1 MNDKDIL
8 LLSATYPINTGPIAP
23 PTGDII
29 KKEEARLV
37 LFPNPFK
44 DMAKIVGNMMA
55 SNTYTKNKATNEIFP
70 KLQTIRKVAATVPKA
85 QYSKTLSARI
95 RCIIQLPAKPTNEN
109 HPCRITGIHPS
120 IVHHIIDKETIDRN
134 LCYFITE

>member
-29 KKEEARLV
+29 KKKRLV
-37 LFPNPFK
+37 WFYFPTLS
-44 DMAKIVGNMMA
+44 KIWQNSGKHDGFEHI
-55 SNTYTKNKATNEIFP
+55 YQNKATNEIFP

-95 RCIIQLPAKPTNEN
+95 RCIIQLPAKRPHINSPSPPNESTTAAS
-109 HPCRITGIHPS
+109 RAFIHPS
-120 IVHHIIDKETIDRN
+120 ST
-134 LCYFITE
+134 T

>member
-37 LFPNPFK
+37 LFQRYGKNSGKHDGFEHIYQK
-44 DMAKIVGNMMA
+44 Q
-55 SNTYTKNKATNEIFP
+55 SN
-70 KLQTIRKVAATVPKA
+70 
-85 QYSKTLSARI
+85 
-95 RCIIQLPAKPTNEN
+95 
-109 HPCRITGIHPS
+109 
-120 IVHHIIDKETIDRN
+120 
-134 LCYFITE
+134 

>member
-55 SNTYTKNKATNEIFP
+55 SNTYTKNKAINEIFP
-70 KLQTIRKVAATVPKA
+70 KLQHYKIFCVNGNTGFRNE
-85 QYSKTLSARI
+85 SRI
-95 RCIIQLPAKPTNEN
+95 F
-109 HPCRITGIHPS
+109 
-120 IVHHIIDKETIDRN
+120 
-134 LCYFITE
+134 YFIHLQNEEAYERKESSSA

>member
-44 DMAKIVGNMMA
+44 DMAK
-55 SNTYTKNKATNEIFP
+55 TK
-70 KLQTIRKVAATVPKA
+70 
-85 QYSKTLSARI
+85 
-95 RCIIQLPAKPTNEN
+95 QLMKFFLN
-109 HPCRITGIHPS
+109 CKR
-120 IVHHIIDKETIDRN
+120 
-134 LCYFITE
+134 

>member
-44 DMAKIVGNMMA
+44 DVAKIVG
-55 SNTYTKNKATNEIFP
+55 K
-70 KLQTIRKVAATVPKA
+70 
-85 QYSKTLSARI
+85 
-95 RCIIQLPAKPTNEN
+95 
-109 HPCRITGIHPS
+109 H
-120 IVHHIIDKETIDRN
+120 
-134 LCYFITE
+134 

>member
-95 RCIIQLPAKPTNEN
+95 RCIIQLPAKRPHINNPSPPNESTTAAS
-109 HPCRITGIHPS
+109 RAFIHPS
-120 IVHHIIDKETIDRN
+120 ST
-134 LCYFITE
+134 T

>member
-37 LFPNPFK
+37 LFSQPFQRYGK
-44 DMAKIVGNMMA
+44 NSGKHDGFEHIYQKQ
-55 SNTYTKNKATNEIFP
+55 SN
-70 KLQTIRKVAATVPKA
+70 
-85 QYSKTLSARI
+85 
-95 RCIIQLPAKPTNEN
+95 
-109 HPCRITGIHPS
+109 
-120 IVHHIIDKETIDRN
+120 
-134 LCYFITE
+134 

>member
-55 SNTYTKNKATNEIFP
+55 SNTYTKNKAINEIFP
-70 KLQTIRKVAATVPKA
+70 KLQTIRKVAITVPKA
-85 QYSKTLSARI
+85 QHSRTLSARI
-95 RCIIQLPAKPTNEN
+95 RCMIQLPAKRPHINNPSPPKESTTAAS
-109 HPCRITGIHPS
+109 RAFIHPS
-120 IVHHIIDKETIDRN
+120 ST
-134 LCYFITE
+134 T

>member
-8 LLSATYPINTGPIAP
+8 LLSATYPNNTGPIAP

-85 QYSKTLSARI
+85 QLMVNLPDHDTLYD
-95 RCIIQLPAKPTNEN
+95 QPANQNDAT
-109 HPCRITGIHPS
+109 IHN
-120 IVHHIIDKETIDRN
+120 K
-134 LCYFITE
+134 

>member
-55 SNTYTKNKATNEIFP
+55 
-70 KLQTIRKVAATVPKA
+70 
-85 QYSKTLSARI
+85 
-95 RCIIQLPAKPTNEN
+95 
-109 HPCRITGIHPS
+109 
-120 IVHHIIDKETIDRN
+120 
-134 LCYFITE
+134 

>member
-55 SNTYTKNKATNEIFP
+55 SNTYTK
-70 KLQTIRKVAATVPKA
+70 
-85 QYSKTLSARI
+85 TLSARI
-95 RCIIQLPAKPTNEN
+95 RCIIQLPAKRPHINNPSPPNESTTAAS
-109 HPCRITGIHPS
+109 RAFIHPS
-120 IVHHIIDKETIDRN
+120 ST
-134 LCYFITE
+134 T

>member
-1 MNDKDIL
+1 MNDNDIL
-8 LLSATYPINTGPIAP
+8 LLSATYQINTGPIAP

-85 QYSKTLSARI
+85 Q
-95 RCIIQLPAKPTNEN
+95 
-109 HPCRITGIHPS
+109 
-120 IVHHIIDKETIDRN
+120 
-134 LCYFITE
+134 

>member
-44 DMAKIVGNMMA
+44 DMAKISGKHDGFEHIYQKQ
-55 SNTYTKNKATNEIFP
+55 SN
-70 KLQTIRKVAATVPKA
+70 
-85 QYSKTLSARI
+85 
-95 RCIIQLPAKPTNEN
+95 
-109 HPCRITGIHPS
+109 
-120 IVHHIIDKETIDRN
+120 
-134 LCYFITE
+134 

>member
-70 KLQTIRKVAATVPKA
+70 KLQTIRKVARAHRMKA
-85 QYSKTLSARI
+85 L
-95 RCIIQLPAKPTNEN
+95 LP
-109 HPCRITGIHPS
+109 HHGHSSIHRPP
-120 IVHHIIDKETIDRN
+120 HN
-134 LCYFITE
+134 